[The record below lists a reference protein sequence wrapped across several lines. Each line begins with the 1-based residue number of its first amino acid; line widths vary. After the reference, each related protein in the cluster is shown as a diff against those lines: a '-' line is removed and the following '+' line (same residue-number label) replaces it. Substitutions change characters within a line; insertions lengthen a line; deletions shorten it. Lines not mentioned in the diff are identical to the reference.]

1 MLVRSWRKDCGVL
14 ENEQPQSCPAQTG
27 GGRDDFF
34 FWFVFISGSVEMG
47 LQGRKKL
54 QSQLRR
60 TQVARRASASAPRD
74 V

>member
-1 MLVRSWRKDCGVL
+1 MLVPSWRKDCGVL

-27 GGRDDFF
+27 DD
-34 FWFVFISGSVEMG
+34 FISGSFSFLDLLRWVCKAG
-47 LQGRKKL
+47 KKL